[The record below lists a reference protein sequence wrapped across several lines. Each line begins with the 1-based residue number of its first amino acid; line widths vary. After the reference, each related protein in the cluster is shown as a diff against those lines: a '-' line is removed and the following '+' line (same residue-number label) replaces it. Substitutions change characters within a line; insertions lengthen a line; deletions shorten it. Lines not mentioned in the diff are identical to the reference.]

1 MAKAEPHKRN
11 LYRDVTTRILAELD
25 KGTVDW
31 GSVLPNPFHIGG
43 ATMNGSVMTLA
54 RYYARQ
60 AIKREL
66 YGQGIKLASVEA
78 SEITRSSS
86 ALLSLCKSLNCCTA
100 FVFWGV
106 AVGHCNKAA
115 VLFSGEGDDL
125 RVILDVLIARAFVV
139 QIS

>member
-31 GSVLPNPFHIGG
+31 GSVLPNPFHNGG

-78 SEITRSSS
+78 SEITRS
-86 ALLSLCKSLNCCTA
+86 ANQYIEDHPEVIA
-100 FVFWGV
+100 F
-106 AVGHCNKAA
+106 ATEQYR
-115 VLFSGEGDDL
+115 S
-125 RVILDVLIARAFVV
+125 LIASGQLRPPKNKSCATVKRFA
-139 QIS
+139 QRKKR

>member
-78 SEITRSSS
+78 IEITRS
-86 ALLSLCKSLNCCTA
+86 ANQYIEDHPEVIA
-100 FVFWGV
+100 F
-106 AVGHCNKAA
+106 ATEQYR
-115 VLFSGEGDDL
+115 S
-125 RVILDVLIARAFVV
+125 LIASGQLRPPKK
-139 QIS
+139 QKLCNS